1 MRHAAMAGAA
11 SRRAGRGFGDGD
23 DDVGELYGNRLYRNP
38 ERGMVFGVCAGLADY
53 FGFDVTIVRVLV
65 VLGTLF
71 FPGPLVAVGY
81 VVMAL
86 LLPKDPRPARRR
98 LADGDEGDLGR
109 RIRAEPH
116 GTLNSLRH
124 RYREIEARLQRLEK
138 YVTSERYNLDR
149 EFERLRD

>member
-1 MRHAAMAGAA
+1 M
-11 SRRAGRGFGDGD
+11 
-23 DDVGELYGNRLYRNP
+23 GELQGNRLYRNS
-38 ERGMVFGVCAGLADY
+38 EQSVIFGVCAGIADY

-71 FPGPLVAVGY
+71 FPGPLVPVGY

-98 LADGDEGDLGR
+98 AAEDEDALGR

-116 GTLNSLRH
+116 STLDSLRH
-124 RYREIEARLQRLEK
+124 RYRELESRLQRLEK
-138 YVTSERYNLDR
+138 YVTSERYHLDR

>member
-1 MRHAAMAGAA
+1 M
-11 SRRAGRGFGDGD
+11 S
-23 DDVGELYGNRLYRNP
+23 ELQGNRLYRNS
-38 ERGMVFGVCAGLADY
+38 EQGVIFGVCAGIADY

-71 FPGPLVAVGY
+71 FPGPLVPVGY
-81 VVMAL
+81 IVMAL

-98 LADGDEGDLGR
+98 AAADEDEELGR
-109 RIRAEPH
+109 KIRAEPH
-116 GTLNSLRH
+116 STLGSLRH
-124 RYREIEARLQRLEK
+124 RYRELESRLQRLEK